1 MKKILYT
8 IMLFLICIGVT
19 NAAKCNVVSGTGKNI
34 GDEIACGTEHFYVI
48 SNDGTNVK
56 MLAKYNLLAGMSY
69 SRIQIENKIYE
80 TPQEFYN
87 ISVLKEKLNQ
97 GYYIYDEYETENE
110 EYLEYILKKEIGYDN
125 KTLIFED
132 KNITFHEYLNS
143 TEVKE
148 LFADGYEMEGAYS
161 YNEECLDNQACKSKY
176 YGGAFS
182 KSIYYENKIIIFDEP
197 IDSRTQSID
206 EYLESHEEYQDYMN
220 KGYEF
225 YEYYYDTYTYVED
238 TTSTTYKLYSGVSLY
253 IEDENY
259 KEKLYQ
265 DETAIGAHDG
275 EKGNPI
281 PEEIGITEPM
291 YMIGERDENAYSK
304 YFYDITYYDDDDVYY
319 YIDAYNYTLESE
331 GFNIVDINTLT
342 VGELNELVK
351 SITSKELPLA
361 EWYENATETKYNQIT
376 GSDYL
381 VLGSIKESI
390 PSEYSWLWGTT
401 YWLRTMDDSY
411 NLFFVDTLGE
421 LCSTYYCQPAVG
433 AGIRPVVTISA
444 KDLVYSVTTKTDGNG
459 IIESTHVHAEKGEV
473 IKFVITPKEG
483 YVLSEVKVTD
493 EEGNVITFTENTF
506 TMPEANVTI
515 EATFTVENSETST
528 SNIIIATI
536 LLIISCTIFYKFKKE
551 ANWVEV

>member
-8 IMLFLICIGVT
+8 IMLFLICIGIT

-56 MLAKYNLLAGMSY
+56 MLSKYNLLAGMSY
-69 SRIQIENKIYE
+69 ERIQIENKTYE

-87 ISVLKEKLNQ
+87 ISILKEKLNQ
-97 GYYIYDEYETENE
+97 GYYIYDDYETE
-110 EYLEYILKKEIGYDN
+110 EYLEYILKKELGYDN

-143 TEVKE
+143 KEVKE

-197 IDSRTQSID
+197 VDSRTQSID
-206 EYLESHEEYQDYMN
+206 EYLEYYEEYQDYMN

-238 TTSTTYKLYSGVSLY
+238 TTSTTYRLYSGVSLY
-253 IEDENY
+253 IEDENF
-259 KEKLYQ
+259 KEKVYQ
-265 DETAIGAHDG
+265 DETAIGAHGD

-291 YMIGERDENAYSK
+291 YMTGERDENAYST
-304 YFYDITYYDDDDVYY
+304 YFYDITYYDDDDAYY

-361 EWYENATETKYNQIT
+361 EWYENATETKYNQMT

-401 YWLRTMDDSY
+401 YWLRTMDESY

-421 LCSTYYCQPAVG
+421 LCSMYYCQPAVG

-459 IIESTHVHAEKGEV
+459 TIESTHVHAEKGEI
-473 IKFVITPKEG
+473 IKFVITPNEG

-493 EEGNVITFTENTF
+493 EKGNVITFTENTF

-528 SNIIIATI
+528 SNIIIAI
-536 LLIISCTIFYKFKKE
+536 IFLIISCTIFYKFKKK

>member
-8 IMLFLICIGVT
+8 IMLFLICIGIT

-56 MLAKYNLLAGMSY
+56 MLSKYNLLAGMSY
-69 SRIQIENKIYE
+69 ERIQIENKTYE

-97 GYYIYDEYETENE
+97 GYYIYDDYETE
-110 EYLEYILKKEIGYDN
+110 EYLEYILKKELGYDN

-143 TEVKE
+143 KEVKE

-197 IDSRTQSID
+197 VDSRTQSIE
-206 EYLESHEEYQDYMN
+206 EYIEYHEEYQDYMN

-238 TTSTTYKLYSGVSLY
+238 TTSTTYRLYSGVSLY
-253 IEDENY
+253 IEDENF
-259 KEKLYQ
+259 KEKVYQ
-265 DETAIGAHDG
+265 DETAIGAHGD

-281 PEEIGITEPM
+281 PKEIGITEPM
-291 YMIGERDENAYSK
+291 YMIGERDENAYST
-304 YFYDITYYDDDDVYY
+304 YFYDITYYDDDDAYY

-361 EWYENATETKYNQIT
+361 EWYENATETKYNQMT

-459 IIESTHVHAEKGEV
+459 TIESTHVHAEKGEV
-473 IKFVITPKEG
+473 IKFVITPNEG

-493 EEGNVITFTENTF
+493 EKGNVITFTENTF
-506 TMPEANVTI
+506 TMPEANVII

-536 LLIISCTIFYKFKKE
+536 LLIISCTIFYKFKKK

>member
-8 IMLFLICIGVT
+8 IMLFLICIGIT

-56 MLAKYNLLAGMSY
+56 MLSKYNLLAGMSY
-69 SRIQIENKIYE
+69 ERIQIENKTYE

-97 GYYIYDEYETENE
+97 GYYIYDDYETE
-110 EYLEYILKKEIGYDN
+110 EYLEYILKKELGYDN

-143 TEVKE
+143 KEVKE

-197 IDSRTQSID
+197 VDSRTQSIE
-206 EYLESHEEYQDYMN
+206 EYIEYHEEYQDYMN

-238 TTSTTYKLYSGVSLY
+238 TTSTTYRLYSGVSLY
-253 IEDENY
+253 IEDENF
-259 KEKLYQ
+259 KEKVYQ
-265 DETAIGAHDG
+265 DETAIGAHGD

-291 YMIGERDENAYSK
+291 YMTGEIDENAYST
-304 YFYDITYYDDDDVYY
+304 YFYDITYYDDDDAYY
-319 YIDAYNYTLESE
+319 YLDAYNYTLESE

-361 EWYENATETKYNQIT
+361 EWYENATETKYNQMT

-421 LCSTYYCQPAVG
+421 LCSMYYCQPAVG

-459 IIESTHVHAEKGEV
+459 TIESTHVHAEKGEV
-473 IKFVITPKEG
+473 IKFVITPNEG

-493 EEGNVITFTENTF
+493 EKGNVITFTENTF
-506 TMPEANVTI
+506 TMPEANVII

-536 LLIISCTIFYKFKKE
+536 LLIISCTIFYKFKKK

>member
-8 IMLFLICIGVT
+8 IMLFLICIGIT

-56 MLAKYNLLAGMSY
+56 MLSKYNLLAGMSY
-69 SRIQIENKIYE
+69 ERIQIENKTYE

-87 ISVLKEKLNQ
+87 ISILKEKLNQ
-97 GYYIYDEYETENE
+97 GYYIYDDYETE

-143 TEVKE
+143 KEVKE
-148 LFADGYEMEGAYS
+148 LFTDGYEMEGAYS

-197 IDSRTQSID
+197 VDSRTQSID
-206 EYLESHEEYQDYMN
+206 EYLEYYEEYQDYMN

-238 TTSTTYKLYSGVSLY
+238 TTSTTYRLYSGVSLY
-253 IEDENY
+253 IEDENF
-259 KEKLYQ
+259 KEKVYQ
-265 DETAIGAHDG
+265 DETAIGAHGD

-291 YMIGERDENAYSK
+291 YMTGEIDENAYST
-304 YFYDITYYDDDDVYY
+304 YFYDITYYDDDDAYY

-361 EWYENATETKYNQIT
+361 EWYENATETKYNQMT

-401 YWLRTMDDSY
+401 YWLRTMDESY

-421 LCSTYYCQPAVG
+421 LCSMYYCQPAVG

-459 IIESTHVHAEKGEV
+459 TIESTHVHAEKGEI
-473 IKFVITPKEG
+473 IKFVITPNEG

-493 EEGNVITFTENTF
+493 EKGNVITFTENTF

-528 SNIIIATI
+528 SNIIIAI
-536 LLIISCTIFYKFKKE
+536 IFLIISCTIFYKFKKK

>member
-8 IMLFLICIGVT
+8 IMLFLICIGIT

-56 MLAKYNLLAGMSY
+56 MLSKYNLLAGMSY
-69 SRIQIENKIYE
+69 ERIQIENKTYE

-87 ISVLKEKLNQ
+87 ISILKEKLNQ
-97 GYYIYDEYETENE
+97 GYYIYDDYETE
-110 EYLEYILKKEIGYDN
+110 EYLEYILKKELGYDN

-143 TEVKE
+143 KEVKE
-148 LFADGYEMEGAYS
+148 LFTDGYEMEGAYS

-197 IDSRTQSID
+197 VDSRTQSID
-206 EYLESHEEYQDYMN
+206 EYLEYYEEYQDYMN

-238 TTSTTYKLYSGVSLY
+238 TTSTTYRLYSGVSLY
-253 IEDENY
+253 IEDENF
-259 KEKLYQ
+259 KEKVYQ
-265 DETAIGAHDG
+265 DETAIGAHGD

-291 YMIGERDENAYSK
+291 YMTGERDENAYST
-304 YFYDITYYDDDDVYY
+304 YFYDITYYEDDDAYY

-361 EWYENATETKYNQIT
+361 EWYENATETKYNQMT

-421 LCSTYYCQPAVG
+421 LCSMYYCQPAVG

-459 IIESTHVHAEKGEV
+459 TIESTHVHAEKGEI
-473 IKFVITPKEG
+473 IKFVITPNEG

-493 EEGNVITFTENTF
+493 EKGNVITFTENTF

-536 LLIISCTIFYKFKKE
+536 LLIISCTIFYKFKKK

>member
-8 IMLFLICIGVT
+8 LMLFLVCIGIT

-56 MLAKYNLLAGMSY
+56 MLSKYNLLAGMSY
-69 SRIQIENKIYE
+69 ERIQIENKTYE

-97 GYYIYDEYETENE
+97 GYYIYDDYETE
-110 EYLEYILKKEIGYDN
+110 EYLEYILKKELGYDN

-143 TEVKE
+143 KEVKE

-197 IDSRTQSID
+197 VDSRTQSIE
-206 EYLESHEEYQDYMN
+206 EYIEYHEEYQKLIDE
-220 KGYEF
+220 GYYF
-225 YEYYYDTYTYVED
+225 NEYYSDNYTYND
-238 TTSTTYKLYSGVSLY
+238 GTSTNSYTIYSGVALY
-253 IEDENY
+253 KDKENF
-259 KEKLYQ
+259 KEQ
-265 DETAIGAHDG
+265 VRQHETAIGAHGD

-291 YMIGERDENAYSK
+291 YMTGEIDENAYST
-304 YFYDITYYDDDDVYY
+304 YFYDITYYDDDDAYY
-319 YIDAYNYTLESE
+319 YLDAYNYTLESE

-361 EWYENATETKYNQIT
+361 EWYENATETKYNQMT

-421 LCSTYYCQPAVG
+421 LCSMYYCQPAVG

-459 IIESTHVHAEKGEV
+459 TIESTHVHAEKGEV
-473 IKFVITPKEG
+473 IKFVITPNEG

-493 EEGNVITFTENTF
+493 EKGNVITFTENTF
-506 TMPEANVTI
+506 TMPEANVII

-536 LLIISCTIFYKFKKE
+536 LLIISCTIFYKFKKK

>member
-8 IMLFLICIGVT
+8 IMLFLVCIGIT

-48 SNDGTNVK
+48 PNDGTNVK
-56 MLAKYNLLAGMSY
+56 MLAKYNLLVGMSY
-69 SRIQIENKIYE
+69 SKIQIENKIYE

-97 GYYIYDEYETENE
+97 GYYIYDDYETE

-143 TEVKE
+143 KEVKE
-148 LFADGYEMEGAYS
+148 LFADGYELENAYH
-161 YNEECLDNQACKSKY
+161 YNEECLDNQACKYKY

-197 IDSRTQSID
+197 IDSRTQSIE
-206 EYLESHEEYQDYMN
+206 EYIEYHEEYQNYIN
-220 KGYEF
+220 KGYEL

-259 KEKLYQ
+259 KEKVYQ
-265 DETAIGAHDG
+265 DETAIGAHGD

-291 YMIGERDENAYSK
+291 YMIGEIDENAYST
-304 YFYDITYYDDDDVYY
+304 YFYDITYYGDEGAYY

-361 EWYENATETKYNQIT
+361 EWYENATETKYNQMT

-401 YWLRTMDDSY
+401 YWLRTTDESY

-421 LCSTYYCQPAVG
+421 LCSMYYCQPAVG

-459 IIESTHVHAEKGEV
+459 TIESTHVHAEKGEI
-473 IKFVITPKEG
+473 IKFVITPNEG

-506 TMPEANVTI
+506 TMPEANVII

-528 SNIIIATI
+528 SNIIIAI
-536 LLIISCTIFYKFKKE
+536 IFLIISCTIFYKFKKK
-551 ANWVEV
+551 ANWLEV

>member
-8 IMLFLICIGVT
+8 IMLFLICIGIT

-69 SRIQIENKIYE
+69 SKIQIENKIYE

-97 GYYIYDEYETENE
+97 GYYIYDDYETE

-143 TEVKE
+143 KEVKE
-148 LFADGYEMEGAYS
+148 LFADGYELENAYH
-161 YNEECLDNQACKSKY
+161 YNEECLDNQACKYKY

-197 IDSRTQSID
+197 IDSRTQSIE
-206 EYLESHEEYQDYMN
+206 EYIEYHEEYQKYIN
-220 KGYEF
+220 KGYEL

-259 KEKLYQ
+259 KEKVYQ
-265 DETAIGAHDG
+265 DETAIGAHGD

-291 YMIGERDENAYSK
+291 YMTGEIDENAYST
-304 YFYDITYYDDDDVYY
+304 YFYDITYYDDDAAYY

-361 EWYENATETKYNQIT
+361 EWYENATETKYNQMT

-401 YWLRTMDDSY
+401 YWLRTTDESY

-421 LCSTYYCQPAVG
+421 LCSMYYCQPAVG

-459 IIESTHVHAEKGEV
+459 TIESTHVHAEKGEV
-473 IKFVITPKEG
+473 IKFVITPNEG

-493 EEGNVITFTENTF
+493 ENGNVITFTENTF

-536 LLIISCTIFYKFKKE
+536 FLIISCTIFYKFKKK
-551 ANWVEV
+551 ANWIEV

>member
-1 MKKILYT
+1 MKNKQLKQLKNNETKIVYKSLY
-8 IMLFLICIGVT
+8 
-19 NAAKCNVVSGTGKNI
+19 
-34 GDEIACGTEHFYVI
+34 
-48 SNDGTNVK
+48 
-56 MLAKYNLLAGMSY
+56 
-69 SRIQIENKIYE
+69 
-80 TPQEFYN
+80 
-87 ISVLKEKLNQ
+87 
-97 GYYIYDEYETENE
+97 
-110 EYLEYILKKEIGYDN
+110 
-125 KTLIFED
+125 
-132 KNITFHEYLNS
+132 EYLNS
-143 TEVKE
+143 KEVKE
-148 LFADGYEMEGAYS
+148 LFTDGYEMEGAYS

-197 IDSRTQSID
+197 VDSRTQSID
-206 EYLESHEEYQDYMN
+206 EYLEYYEEYQDYMN

-238 TTSTTYKLYSGVSLY
+238 TTSTTYRLYSGVSLY
-253 IEDENY
+253 IEDENF
-259 KEKLYQ
+259 KEKVYQ
-265 DETAIGAHDG
+265 DETAIGAHGD

-291 YMIGERDENAYSK
+291 YMTGEIDENAYST
-304 YFYDITYYDDDDVYY
+304 YFYDITYYDDDDAYY

-361 EWYENATETKYNQIT
+361 EWYENATETKYNQMT

-401 YWLRTMDDSY
+401 YWLRTMDESY

-421 LCSTYYCQPAVG
+421 LCSMYYCQPAVG

-459 IIESTHVHAEKGEV
+459 TIESTHVHAEKGEI
-473 IKFVITPKEG
+473 IKFVITPNEG

-493 EEGNVITFTENTF
+493 EKGNVITFTENTF

-528 SNIIIATI
+528 SNIIIAI
-536 LLIISCTIFYKFKKE
+536 IFLIISCTIFYKFKKK

>member
-8 IMLFLICIGVT
+8 IMLFLICIGIT

-56 MLAKYNLLAGMSY
+56 MLSKYNLLAGMSY
-69 SRIQIENKIYE
+69 ERIQIENKTYE

-87 ISVLKEKLNQ
+87 ISILKEKLNQ
-97 GYYIYDEYETENE
+97 GYYIYDDYETE
-110 EYLEYILKKEIGYDN
+110 EYLEYILKKELGYDN

-143 TEVKE
+143 KEVKE

-197 IDSRTQSID
+197 VDSRTQSIE
-206 EYLESHEEYQDYMN
+206 EYIEYHEEYQDYMN

-238 TTSTTYKLYSGVSLY
+238 TTSTTYRLYSGVSLY
-253 IEDENY
+253 IEDENF
-259 KEKLYQ
+259 KEKVYQ
-265 DETAIGAHDG
+265 DETAIGAHGD

-291 YMIGERDENAYSK
+291 YMTGEIDENAYST
-304 YFYDITYYDDDDVYY
+304 YFYDITYYDDDDAYY
-319 YIDAYNYTLESE
+319 YLDAYNYTLESE

-361 EWYENATETKYNQIT
+361 EWYENATETKYNQMT

-433 AGIRPVVTISA
+433 AGLRPVVTISA
-444 KDLVYSVTTKTDGNG
+444 KDLIYSVTTKTDGNG
-459 IIESTHVHAEKGEV
+459 IIESTHVHAEKGEI
-473 IKFVITPKEG
+473 IKFVITPNEG

-493 EEGNVITFTENTF
+493 EKGNVITFTENTF

-528 SNIIIATI
+528 SNIVIATI
-536 LLIISCTIFYKFKKE
+536 LLIISCTIFYKFKKK